1 MHFACEG
8 QFAGFDIID
17 IGVTPDIVLTG
28 LVKRILKSGFFIFD
42 NKSMLLKFLFNLYFF
57 DKTDF
62 NFSNSF
68 FVFILGSSC
77 CISWIKAKFMT
88 KTFLLVFLMFSFTM
102 GC

>member
-42 NKSMLLKFLFNLYFF
+42 NKIY
-57 DKTDF
+57 KTYC
-62 NFSNSF
+62 
-68 FVFILGSSC
+68 FVI
-77 CISWIKAKFMT
+77 IEKE
-88 KTFLLVFLMFSFTM
+88 
-102 GC
+102 